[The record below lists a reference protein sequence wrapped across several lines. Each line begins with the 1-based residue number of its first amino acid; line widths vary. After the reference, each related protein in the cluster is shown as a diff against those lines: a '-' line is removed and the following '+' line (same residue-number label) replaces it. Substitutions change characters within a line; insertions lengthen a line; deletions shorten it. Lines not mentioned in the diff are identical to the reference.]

1 MHATHRII
9 RRGGGQIEKGS
20 ATASMARSPGP
31 GARAMLGADWLKPP
45 ASRFPRPPV
54 HWMRLDPSTSHQS
67 DLGR

>member
-45 ASRFPRPPV
+45 LRDFHDPLSTGCDSTHRPAISPI
-54 HWMRLDPSTSHQS
+54 
-67 DLGR
+67 